1 MACGA
6 AAGQGGLEY
15 GVRAGLLAGETAVR
29 AVKGGDVSQRTLCS
43 HEKAWYRETRAELA
57 ALMWG
62 MAALRKLLDEEINS
76 LTGELSGTEFSEQ
89 DLVSLL
95 RGDPRSVLR
104 KAGARRAG
112 KLLAGAA
119 RGLVRAGIRR

>member
-1 MACGA
+1 
-6 AAGQGGLEY
+6 
-15 GVRAGLLAGETAVR
+15 
-29 AVKGGDVSQRTLCS
+29 
-43 HEKAWYRETRAELA
+43 
-57 ALMWG
+57 

-76 LTGELSGTEFSEQ
+76 LTGELSGIDLSEQ

-112 KLLAGAA
+112 KVLAGAA
-119 RGLVRAGIRR
+119 RGLVQAGIRR